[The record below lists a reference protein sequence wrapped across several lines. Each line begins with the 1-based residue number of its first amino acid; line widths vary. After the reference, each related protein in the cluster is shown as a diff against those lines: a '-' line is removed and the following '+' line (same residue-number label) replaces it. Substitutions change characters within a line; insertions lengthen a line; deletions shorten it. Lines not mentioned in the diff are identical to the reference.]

1 MLRRFPNLFYYFFVL
16 ATFLFSEKLFSIER
30 TLDYKSI
37 LDVKV
42 DGTLEVTEEITV
54 ISKGHKIKRGIF
66 RDFPTKYKDKAGNRV
81 KVDFIVHEVLR
92 NGSPEPYIVQNK
104 SNGKRI
110 RTGSKNIFL
119 RPGEHT
125 YTLKYQTN
133 RQIGF
138 FKDFDE
144 LYFNAIPQDWGFPI
158 DKAEVKLIL
167 PEGSKILQYIAYTGA
182 HGKNNK
188 HYTAIHLAQNV
199 IQFTNTRPFI
209 SREGMTISV
218 AWPKDIVIEP
228 TKIEKTNYFLKDNSV
243 VLVLL
248 SGLILLLC
256 YYLYAWN
263 RVGRDPE
270 QGTIIPHYKPPENF
284 SPAGVRYVL
293 NMCFDKRS
301 FTAAIV
307 NMAKKGYLDII
318 EQDNEFSLKKK
329 SAETSKLTQGEKVLA
344 EKLFKAK
351 DIITLENEEHSRFRS
366 AIIGLKKELKKE
378 FRIHY
383 FNLNLSWLVPGL
395 VISLVTFVLM
405 IVSLLFSMSNMT
417 PVMISCIVSIVCV
430 NILFAWLIKAPT
442 LHGRKIMDEIEG
454 LKMYLSVAEKERLN
468 ILNPPERTPE
478 LFENLLPYAIALGV
492 ENEWGDQFTSVFSR
506 LDEDGIH
513 YHPSWYH
520 GHHMSSFGVAD
531 FTSSLGSSLSSSISS
546 AASPPGSSS
555 ASGGGGFSGGGG
567 GGGGGGGW

>member
-1 MLRRFPNLFYYFFVL
+1 MLRRFLNLCYYFFVL
-16 ATFLFSEKLFSIER
+16 AIFLFPDKLFSIER
-30 TLDYKSI
+30 TLEYKST
-37 LDVKV
+37 LEVKV

-54 ISKGHKIKRGIF
+54 ISEGRQIKRGIF
-66 RDFPTKYKDKAGNRV
+66 RDFPTKYKDKTGNRV
-81 KVDFIVHEVLR
+81 KVDFIVYEVLR

-119 RPGEHT
+119 NPGKHT

-144 LYFNAIPQDWGFPI
+144 LYFNAIPQDWVFPI

-167 PEGSKILQYIAYTGA
+167 PEGSEILQYIAYTGA
-182 HGKNNK
+182 KGKNNK
-188 HYTAIHLAQNV
+188 HYTAIHLAQNI

-218 AWPKDIVIEP
+218 AWPKGIVIEL
-228 TKIEKTNYFLKDNSV
+228 TKIEKTNYFLKDNSA
-243 VLVLL
+243 VLILL

-263 RVGRDPE
+263 KVGRDPE

-506 LDEDGIH
+506 LDEDGIQ
-513 YHPSWYH
+513 YYPSWYH